1 MSALEGG
8 AARPP
13 RPSGRRS
20 TTRGGP
26 RWPGAAP
33 REWLAALSMGVLV
46 AVWAAPAPAVTVLF
60 DGRWREGGWL
70 SFGSDAWGR
79 HGDRLSVGTEGAEG
93 PVWRLL
99 PETLWDARRASWRW
113 GVARRDSAE
122 GGVEGAG
129 RTLTVR
135 FVFAPRD
142 AARRLS
148 ESSARRASRTEVA
161 RSLIYVWGG
170 AGRPGA
176 IALSEDGRT
185 AAVTRRQGGTGA
197 AREAVDLAADY
208 ERAFGGPAPA
218 LVALGVSAD
227 ASGAGGPIEAAV
239 ADLTLD

>member
-1 MSALEGG
+1 MSRAGIG
-8 AARPP
+8 SP
-13 RPSGRRS
+13 RPGRQCLGRRGL
-20 TTRGGP
+20 RGGP
-26 RWPGAAP
+26 AWAERV
-33 REWLAALSMGVLV
+33 AALLLV
-46 AVWAAPAPAVTVLF
+46 SLLAGWAGPAPAVTILF
-60 DGRWREGGWL
+60 DGRWSEGGWL

-113 GVARRDSAE
+113 GVVRSDPT
-122 GGVEGAG
+122 GDGVEGAG
-129 RTLTVR
+129 RTLAVR
-135 FVFAPRD
+135 FVFAPRA

-148 ESSARRASRTEVA
+148 DVSARRASRAEAA

-176 IALSEDGRT
+176 IALSADGRT
-185 AAVTRRQGGTGA
+185 AVVTRRQGGTGA
-197 AREAVDLAADY
+197 AHEAVDLAADY
-208 ERAFGGPAPA
+208 ERAFGAPPPA
-218 LVALGVSAD
+218 LIALGISAD